1 MAEEQEVAGKSKK
14 KLMVMVGIIVFS
26 FIVACVGALYFL
38 LVLNKNAVVEEKSN
52 LPDKAIYVKLKTKEG
67 RKMFITSVKTGND
80 RARMMQIYAEA
91 KLRSKISAD
100 ALKLHMPVAVSKIN
114 ILFATQ
120 DFDVI
125 TTYEGKQKMQR
136 EAARLL
142 NTVLLEKEGVS
153 GVEAVLF
160 TNMVIQ

>member
-1 MAEEQEVAGKSKK
+1 MAEEQEVEGKSKK

-26 FIVACVGALYFL
+26 FIMACAGTLYYL
-38 LVLNKNAVVEEKSN
+38 LVLNKNVVVEDPLN
-52 LPDKAIYVKLKTKEG
+52 LPDKAIYIKLKTKEG
-67 RKMFITSVKTGND
+67 RKMFVNSVKTEND

-91 KLRSKISAD
+91 KLRSKVSAD
-100 ALKLHMPVAVSKIN
+100 ALKLHMPVAVSKLN
-114 ILFATQ
+114 TLFATQ
-120 DFDVI
+120 DFNVI

-136 EAARLL
+136 EAARLI
-142 NTVLLEKEGVS
+142 NTVLLEKEGIS